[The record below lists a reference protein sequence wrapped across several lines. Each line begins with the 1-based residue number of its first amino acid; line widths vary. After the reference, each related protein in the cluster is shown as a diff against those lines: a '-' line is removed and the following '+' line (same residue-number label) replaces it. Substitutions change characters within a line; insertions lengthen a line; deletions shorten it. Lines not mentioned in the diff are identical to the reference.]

1 MNLSTKLKVLF
12 ATTVAAIGITAMAAN
27 VEITSMDRL
36 PGSGKATINYKVSG
50 LSAKTDLTITASAGG
65 KSAAKTVVGVANGN
79 GNMTIDY
86 QSALGTAPNVAFSAA
101 LTDPDTEGVQL
112 WDGGPYWATCN
123 VGASRPE
130 DYGYYFWWGDTIG
143 YRYLNS
149 KWEAVKSSATITFA
163 ISSSV
168 APSNNTHNKSI
179 SALTSAGWLD
189 STGNLASSHDAA
201 TAYLGAPWRM
211 PTKAEFE
218 ALVAKCTKQLKTVNG
233 VNCWQVSGNGVHATK
248 SIYLP
253 IAGFGYEA
261 GFNDPGTYADY
272 WSSTPE
278 NDNGSAWILTL
289 NSTSKF
295 TTQAIDRRHG
305 FTIRPV
311 RVVAK

>member
-79 GNMTIDY
+79 GTATIDY
-86 QSALGTAPNVAFSAA
+86 QSVLGTAPNVAFSAA

-149 KWEAVKSSATITFA
+149 QWEAVKSSAIRSFSTEGT
-163 ISSSV
+163 
-168 APSNNTHNKSI
+168 PTWNKSV
-179 SALTSAGWLD
+179 STLTSNGYLD

-211 PTKAEFE
+211 PTKAEIE
-218 ALVAKCTKQLKTVNG
+218 AIVANCTATWTTQNG
-233 VNCWQVSGNGVHATK
+233 VNGQLVKGKGVHATK
-248 SIYLP
+248 SIFLP
-253 IAGFGYEA
+253 VGGYA
-261 GFNDPGTYADY
+261 DQNGRSFADSLGDY
-272 WSSTPE
+272 WSSTPVT
-278 NDNGSAWILTL
+278 DNPVASHFLQVN
-289 NSTSKF
+289 NSNPQFRTTSS
-295 TTQAIDRRHG
+295 TRSLG
-305 FTIRPV
+305 FMVRPV